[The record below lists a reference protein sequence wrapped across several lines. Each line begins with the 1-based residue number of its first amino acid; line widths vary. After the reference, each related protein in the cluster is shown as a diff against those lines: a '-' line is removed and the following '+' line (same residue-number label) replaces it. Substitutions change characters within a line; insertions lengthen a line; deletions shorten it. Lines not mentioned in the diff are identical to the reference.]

1 VQANLPPGAVNPPIA
16 AYEDEIS
23 LSELFAQ
30 LWARRRLI
38 TLGSFVAAVVAVVVS
53 LLIPPTF
60 TATTRLLSPQQQSAA
75 SAITQ
80 QLGALAGLGG
90 IAVKTQA
97 DTYVAMLQSRN
108 VTERV
113 VEEFDLV
120 AIYEAKF
127 LEDALK
133 TLGQRTRATIGK
145 KDGVISISVDDRD
158 PSRAAAIAN
167 FYVQELKRVGNSL
180 AISEASQRRV
190 FFEDQLKTVTGKLA
204 DAELALRGS
213 GVGTDV
219 LKANPEAA
227 AERLGRLQAGIAA
240 AEVKLGALRT
250 RLTDSTPEVRQAQQ
264 ELNVLRGQLARVE
277 RDEPAS
283 KTSEDYIAR
292 YREFKYQETLFEL
305 IAKQYELARLDEARD
320 ATLIQ
325 VIDPAVPPERKSKP
339 KRAMIVLA
347 STLGAFLLL
356 CFYVLVRQGAA
367 GRQS

>member
-1 VQANLPPGAVNPPIA
+1 MESINTASRASDISGG
-16 AYEDEIS
+16 YEDEIS
-23 LSELFAQ
+23 LSELVATLLQ
-30 LWARRRLI
+30 HARLI
-38 TLGSFVAAVVAVVVS
+38 VIGSLSAALLAVGIS
-53 LLIPPTF
+53 LLIKPTF

-75 SAITQ
+75 SALTQ

-108 VTERV
+108 VAERV
-113 VEEFDLV
+113 VKEFDLV
-120 AIYEAKF
+120 AVYEVKF

-133 TLGQRTRATIGK
+133 ELAKRTKANIGK
-145 KDGVISISVDDRD
+145 KDGVISISVDDHD
-158 PSRAAAIAN
+158 PARAAAIAN

-180 AISEASQRRV
+180 AIGEASQRRV
-190 FFEDQLKTVTGKLA
+190 FFEDQLKAVSGKLA

-213 GVGTDV
+213 GVGTEV

-250 RLTDSTPEVRQAQQ
+250 RFTDATPEVRQVQQ
-264 ELNVLRGQLARVE
+264 ELNVLRSQLARVE

-283 KTSEDYIAR
+283 KSSEDYIAR

-325 VIDPAVPPERKSKP
+325 VIDTAVPPERKSKP
-339 KRAMIVLA
+339 KRAMIVVA
-347 STLGAFLLL
+347 STMVAFLVLCLFVLL
-356 CFYVLVRQGAA
+356 RHGSTSQ
-367 GRQS
+367 RR